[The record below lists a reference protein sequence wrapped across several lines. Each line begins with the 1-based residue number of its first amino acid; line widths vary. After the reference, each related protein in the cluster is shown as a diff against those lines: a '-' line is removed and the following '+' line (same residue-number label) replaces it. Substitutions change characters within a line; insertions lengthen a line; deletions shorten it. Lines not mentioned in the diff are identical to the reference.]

1 MEDGQGGGDSLWR
14 CRESVYYWMRK
25 LGFEH
30 LKGRLIYV
38 KTRTEIDRIKEL
50 ETEVRKLRG
59 VLADRVL
66 DHEIDK
72 SALRIACERLGTTV
86 DDLKKRSI
94 PDRSRSER
102 SRASVEGENLRE
114 TRCYER
120 MVLREQEGPQPR
132 VYLRRSRHG
141 IRPRG
146 AQSKSRIRYL

>member
-1 MEDGQGGGDSLWR
+1 MEELRDGKWKTVKEVATAYGVA
-14 CRESVYYWMRK
+14 EMSVYYWMRK

-50 ETEVRKLRG
+50 EAEVRKLRG

-86 DDLKKRSI
+86 DDLKKKIDSG
-94 PDRSRSER
+94 S
-102 SRASVEGENLRE
+102 L
-114 TRCYER
+114 T
-120 MVLREQEGPQPR
+120 
-132 VYLRRSRHG
+132 
-141 IRPRG
+141 
-146 AQSKSRIRYL
+146 K